1 MIEKLFNINKMECK
15 QFLFLLLVLPFSVF
29 SQLSTSN
36 SQTPYALVKNVL
48 LGQGVVVSNIKFTG
62 KRVAIGSFD
71 GSKSNIGLSGGIVM
85 TTGFVTGSKGP
96 VGPNNLENVGGSN
109 GAAGYTMLGDKTF
122 DAAVLE
128 FDFVPSADT
137 VSFRYVFGSEE
148 FKEFVGQEFND
159 KFAFYISGFGIP
171 GTKNM
176 ALLPNGAEVSI
187 NSVNQTRNSEYF
199 IDNNGGGSVQYDGF
213 TTVLT
218 ARSAVKCGRKYH
230 LIIAIADVADR
241 IYDSGVFLE
250 AKSLTTKVD
259 YEATQKLSN
268 YLFPE
273 QDRMAEGCV
282 SSIFTVKKKNL
293 KNDKDLSIPIKISGS
308 AIIGQDISNTFPSL
322 WLIPKG
328 KESDTF
334 SFKTLADLLK
344 EPSDSVVVDIFLP
357 NSCDSLV
364 ATTFV
369 LFIEDIAPLKVTLP
383 NDTIFCKGIPIYI
396 SPLITGGYPPY
407 SLLWDT
413 GATTDSIKVL
423 PASDQSYQVTV
434 NDFCLTN
441 EVKSSNIV
449 HIPNYVPLDISPI
462 MDMENICPFVPTPV
476 EAFPSNGG
484 GVYLYSWF
492 QDTINISK
500 IKKDTLLPPKTV
512 VYRVLVTDQC
522 GDTVSTQFNYKV
534 FSPPLI
540 PSLVGDTLICYKDS
554 TQLIETPKGGLGQY
568 TYRWLDDTLKTPTR
582 WVTPKFDGWYTV
594 FIGDECKT
602 FEVRD
607 RIFITVI
614 KPIAQFEFKGNP
626 ITDEVITMVN
636 LSPIYPKYTWTYD
649 FSIRSAGRDGSHIFK
664 DSGAYQVNLQ
674 VTDSYG
680 CSYDTTQSIK
690 IYYPVSVYIPNA
702 FTPNSNLFNNTF
714 FPVYTSISEAEFL
727 IFNRWGQLIFQSK
740 DLNAKWDG
748 TYKGVDCPVDVYIY
762 KVKTKSILYETKE
775 FVGHVS
781 LLR

>member
-1 MIEKLFNINKMECK
+1 MECK
-15 QFLFLLLVLPFSVF
+15 QFLFLLLVLPFSLF

-36 SQTPYALVKNVL
+36 SQSPYALVKNVL

-96 VGPNNLENVGGSN
+96 IGPNNRENAGGSN
-109 GAAGYTMLGDKTF
+109 GAAGYSMLGGKTF

-148 FKEFVGQEFND
+148 FKEFVDQEFND
-159 KFAFYISGFGIP
+159 KFAFYISGYGIT

-187 NSVNQTRNSEYF
+187 NNVNHLRNSQYF
-199 IDNNGGGSVQYDGF
+199 IDNNGGSSVQYDGF
-213 TTVLT
+213 TKVLT
-218 ARSAVKCGRKYH
+218 ARSAVKCGKKYH

-250 AKSLTTKVD
+250 AKSLTTKVE
-259 YEATQKLSN
+259 YEATQKLSK

-273 QDRMAEGCV
+273 EDRMAEGCV
-282 SSIFTVKKKNL
+282 SSLFTVTKKNL
-293 KNDKDLSIPIKISGS
+293 KNDKDLTVPIKVSGS
-308 AIIGQDISNTFPSL
+308 AILGQDISNTFPSP
-322 WLIPKG
+322 WIIPKG
-328 KESDTF
+328 KSSDTF
-334 SFKTLADLLK
+334 SFRALADLLK
-344 EPSDSVVVDIFLP
+344 EPSDSIVVDIFLP

-369 LFIEDIAPLKVTLP
+369 LFIEDIPPLNVSLP
-383 NDTIFCKGIPIYI
+383 NDTIFCEGVPIFL
-396 SPLITGGYPPY
+396 SPLISGGYPPY

-413 GATTDSIKVL
+413 GSTTDSIKVL
-423 PASDQSYQVTV
+423 PTSDQSYQVTV

-441 EVKSSNIV
+441 PITVSNVV
-449 HIPNYVPLDISPI
+449 HIPNYIPLTISPI
-462 MDMENICPFVPTPV
+462 ADMQNICPFVPTFV
-476 EAFPSNGG
+476 EAFPANGG
-484 GVYLYSWF
+484 GGYLYAWY
-492 QDTINISK
+492 QDTTKISML
-500 IKKDTLLPPKTV
+500 KKDTIRPPKTV
-512 VYRVLVTDQC
+512 TYTVLVSDRC
-522 GDTVSTQFNYKV
+522 GDTISTKFNYTV
-534 FSPPLI
+534 LSPPLI
-540 PSLVGDTLICYKDS
+540 PSLTGDTLICYRDS
-554 TQLIETPKGGLGQY
+554 TQLIEAPTGGLGQY
-568 TYRWLDDTLKTPTR
+568 TYRWQDDTLKTPTR
-582 WVTPKFDGWYTV
+582 WVKPIVDTWYTV
-594 FIGDECKT
+594 YIGDDCKT

-607 RIFITVI
+607 RIFISVR

-636 LSPIYPKYTWTYD
+636 LSPIYPQYTWTYKQAV
-649 FSIRSAGRDGSHIFK
+649 RSAGRDGSYIFK

-674 VTDSYG
+674 VTDSVG
-680 CSYDTTQSIK
+680 CTYDTTQIIK
-690 IYYPVSVYIPNA
+690 IYYPVSIYIPNA
-702 FTPNSNLFNNTF
+702 FTPNGNLFNNTF

-727 IFNRWGQLIFQSK
+727 IFNRWGQLIFKSK

-748 TYKGVDCPVDVYIY
+748 TYNGIDCPVDVYIY
-762 KVKTKSILYETKE
+762 KVKTKSILNETKE

>member
-1 MIEKLFNINKMECK
+1 MECK
-15 QFLFLLLVLPFSVF
+15 QFLFLLLVIPFSIF

-36 SQTPYALVKNVL
+36 SQSPYALVKNVL

-85 TTGFVTGSKGP
+85 TTGFVTGDKGP
-96 VGPNNLENVGGSN
+96 VGPNNRENAGGAN
-109 GAAGYTMLGDKTF
+109 GAPGYSLLGGKTF

-148 FKEFVGQEFND
+148 FKEFVDQEFND
-159 KFAFYISGFGIP
+159 KFAFYISGYGIA

-187 NSVNQTRNSEYF
+187 NSVNHLRNSEYF
-199 IDNNGGGSVQYDGF
+199 IDNNGGRSVQYDGF

-218 ARSAVKCGRKYH
+218 AKSAVKCGRKYH

-250 AKSLTTKVD
+250 AKSLTTKVE

-293 KNDKDLSIPIKISGS
+293 AKDKDLTIPVKVSGS
-308 AIIGQDISNTFPSL
+308 AIIGQDISNSFPTS
-322 WLIPKG
+322 WVIPKG
-328 KESDTF
+328 KISDTF
-334 SFKTLADLLK
+334 SFKALADLLK

-369 LFIEDIAPLKVTLP
+369 LFIEDIPPLQVILP
-383 NDTIFCKGIPIYI
+383 NDTIFCQGVPIYI

-407 SLLWDT
+407 TLLWDN

-423 PASDQSYQVTV
+423 PASDQSFQVTV
-434 NDFCLTN
+434 NDFCLMKPMT
-441 EVKSSNIV
+441 VSNTV
-449 HIPNYVPLDISPI
+449 HIPNYIPLSINPIS
-462 MDMENICPFVPTPV
+462 DMQNICPFVPTPV
-476 EAFPSNGG
+476 EAFPLNGG
-484 GVYLYSWF
+484 GSYRYTWY
-492 QDTINISK
+492 QDTISISK
-500 IKKDTLLPPKTV
+500 LKKDTIRPPKTV
-512 VYRVLVTDQC
+512 VYKVLVTDKC
-522 GDTVSTQFNYKV
+522 GDTISTQFNYKV
-534 FSPPLI
+534 LSPPLI
-540 PSLVGDTLICYKDS
+540 PSLVGDTLVCFRDS
-554 TQLIETPKGGLGQY
+554 TQLIETPRGGLGMY
-568 TYRWLDDTLKTPTR
+568 TYRWLDDTLKTPVR
-582 WVTPKFDGWYTV
+582 WVSPKNDGWYTV
-594 FIGDECKT
+594 YIGDECKT

-607 RIFITVI
+607 RIYIEVM
-614 KPIAQFEFKGNP
+614 KPFAQFEFKGNP
-626 ITDEVITMVN
+626 ITEEVITMVN
-636 LSPIYPKYTWTYD
+636 LSPLYPNYTWTYD
-649 FSIRSAGRDGSHIFK
+649 LMARSSVRDGNYIFK

-674 VTDSYG
+674 VTDTFG
-680 CSYDTTQSIK
+680 CSYDTMQVIK

-702 FTPNSNLFNNTF
+702 FTPNGNLFNNTF
-714 FPVYTSISEAEFL
+714 FPVYTSISEAEIL

-748 TYKGVDCPVDVYIY
+748 RHNGIDCPVDVYIY
-762 KVKTKSILYETKE
+762 KVKTKSILNETKE

-781 LLR
+781 LIR